1 MTTTLDTAAR
11 SASPRRPDREP
22 YYRLDAHFTDIQ
34 VIGPVAEGLRMNGHF
49 AGTITVGDGLVGA
62 TLVGVDFFRI
72 RADGVGIVDAHEVLT
87 VDGHNV
93 AVRLHGYVLPPTDT
107 IAPTL
112 EEMITPGFAWPDVD
126 HRIEAFATFSAAAP
140 ELAHLNRVTV
150 VHTGAVNFATLKIT
164 VVADRL
170 G

>member
-1 MTTTLDTAAR
+1 VDTAVRPAN
-11 SASPRRPDREP
+11 PRGQYPAP

-49 AGTITVGDGLVGA
+49 AGTITAGDGLVGA
-62 TLVGVDFFRI
+62 TVVGVDYFRI
-72 RADGVGIVDAHEVLT
+72 RADGVGIIDGHEVLS

-93 AVRLHGYVLPPTDT
+93 AVRLNGYVLPPTGT
-107 IAPTL
+107 VAPTI
-112 EEMITPGFAWPDVD
+112 EEMIAPGFVWPDTD
-126 HRIEAFATFSAAAP
+126 NRIEAFATFSAAAP
-140 ELAHLNRVTV
+140 ELAHLTRVTV

-164 VVADRL
+164 VVAHRL